1 MCKQLVKSVVSSSS
15 AVFVDCFIQVFYS
28 LIGCKQS
35 LRLND
40 SDFSW
45 PLLVNSISYI
55 YTLLVGTILNCP
67 MNVKP
72 VYNNIL
78 RTRLVWRL
86 LRNLLMIRVVFT
98 YKRHPSYEWSS
109 INPVVVITTGKVRVA
124 TDPKQARSIP
134 HVVQSYRVLWEL
146 VIEPVT
152 HRNLEC
158 WRNLTIKRHPHQ
170 TLLAIFNEL
179 NVRKILKEFFHRIIR
194 ARKACCDWIE
204 RVTGFAIN

>member
-1 MCKQLVKSVVSSSS
+1 MTIARQLDHQYLHLACWYK
-15 AVFVDCFIQVFYS
+15 
-28 LIGCKQS
+28 
-35 LRLND
+35 
-40 SDFSW
+40 
-45 PLLVNSISYI
+45 
-55 YTLLVGTILNCP
+55 ILNCP

-98 YKRHPSYEWSS
+98 YKRHPSHEWFS
-109 INPVVVITTGKVRVA
+109 IDPVVVVTTGKVCVA
-124 TDPKQARSIP
+124 TDPKQAHSIP

-146 VIEPVT
+146 IIEPVT
-152 HRNLEC
+152 HRNLEY

-204 RVTGFAIN
+204 RVTGFVIN